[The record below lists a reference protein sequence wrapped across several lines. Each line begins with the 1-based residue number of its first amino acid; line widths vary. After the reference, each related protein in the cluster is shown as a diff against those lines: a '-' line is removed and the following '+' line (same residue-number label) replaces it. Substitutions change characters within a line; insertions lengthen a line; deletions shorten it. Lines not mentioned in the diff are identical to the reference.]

1 MVNLVTAPQTLRAD
15 TWLRKHGD
23 PRAEPAH
30 AIRRQVHAGFAVE
43 DLAWTAKLRVRFAG
57 MLGSSFPALA
67 VD

>member
-1 MVNLVTAPQTLRAD
+1 MEIRGLSP
-15 TWLRKHGD
+15 
-23 PRAEPAH
+23 PR

-57 MLGSSFPALA
+57 MLESSFPALA